1 MKWNHTILE
10 EPSFLCEWQARSDA
24 LLLSF
29 QCGTILGNTQT
40 SGHRRLQSL
49 RKLNR
54 HVSFS
59 DDVTVMCVSPS
70 AFACGILHCTHGHV
84 QSSIDH
90 LTKRIATESAPLSFL
105 SKKTAVL
112 SSCSDETS
120 LMQNQIMYQPQSH
133 NAFEGPAW
141 YPFHADPA
149 NQEEP
154 SGDEHEDSS
163 DEESSRGSGHDD
175 DDPDSDR
182 APHPPDENSDRQSAV
197 MFHMGDD
204 PIHAMLYWV
213 DFGTMMTEIA
223 YHYGVGREE
232 VLACHEVV
240 VHPLDIPT
248 GCSPLIVQMVYDIP
262 VGDTSALILLDIE
275 THGQHMEN
283 HYQTGPRAVRQVIA
297 VPARLTRHALLMR
310 ARVFEYCR
318 LEHYRCLVE
327 HNHLPWHMQSTLPR
341 EVKHG
346 DYLKIRIPPPR
357 LNSACT
363 DDALEDSRRLD
374 VADFW
379 SQYYVPSSSSSESV
393 GYASNVSPSLI
404 DSDDIRAEFGLP
416 DDAEESVSLMQR
428 SASAAASSSQAPTP
442 SAYQQSLAANN
453 TCVLEFDPFNTLV
466 RPLWYHALVTTMFDF
481 GAIED
486 ANEGPVVYI
495 STWFVKCDEEST
507 NEDTRIARLDTMANL
522 WVNDIQQL
530 WQDKIIAGLPF
541 YFTWV
546 RPTPVTSPLLR
557 TSGHLIVY
565 QFPRPEIVP
574 ALISIHFQAL
584 HHDGASLAV
593 IAIRTDATPEHVV
606 GLVNLERVCRGR
618 KCTFH
623 RGAIGFTL
631 NDPIQIGEGL
641 KLGIPPPG
649 GRADVDIV
657 LRSAAVALLNTG
669 EPLIVDPGISFLIE
683 DQIPFVQELHAR
695 WLQEARRAPDSHERS
710 LVVHTWYVD
719 GEFVPLNDQ
728 CRPVLLDDDFFNWPD
743 ELRRVWH
750 DLEDAS
756 NPVDFAIVTPTP
768 ACRPLE
774 QLHVLLYQQ
783 VPSDKAA
790 FLVTIFDNAL
800 THGTPYTTAT
810 VASRQASQPEIID
823 AVGRRQSVALPGVH
837 CGVWYNSLEIIGD
850 RVLDILPGFN
860 VNLIIHRTTL
870 HSWEE
875 ADQADD
881 EQQLL
886 QMSMHSNRGNS
897 PNAKHAP
904 PLAQH
909 LKLDLQPTIAAL
921 DWYDSFFN
929 LPTFDV
935 EARLE
940 GIAHWHPETLDWIRS
955 PWFAFES
962 SVAKVRI
969 YYDGSFLPTSQTIGF
984 AAAAF
989 VLRDHQWSFAGIIS
1003 GSDTHA
1009 EGHGSYQAEVFAA
1022 NLATKMLFDI
1032 CKILREVHDCIPLCE
1047 MIFDSL
1053 TVGRQS
1059 EGLWQACRAVHAC
1072 HQIRSILRL
1081 CEERFAVVV
1090 EHCFTPSHVGEAG
1103 NEFVDIVAKCAA
1115 QGHPLQD
1122 WSHFLETTLTPSFV
1136 QAVEWAWIVFAD
1148 LPDVQ
1153 QDGCKLVFPA
1163 KPCTRPAS
1171 SVIPMHDVVPA
1182 GDSLSQVE
1190 VKIAT
1195 CNVLTLR
1202 ARKASSDFEDCGL
1215 VGPARQDWILETFH
1229 LHGIHVF
1236 GLQETR
1242 LRKIVRYRDSRYILI
1257 KSAATQQG
1265 HFGMMIGLSTT
1276 HPHGHVEGKDVYFTD
1291 DAYKILIALP
1301 RLLIVRLRTD
1311 AMKCLVIA
1319 AHAPHSGAPLHEA
1332 ERFWREATSYISE
1345 AYRTWPILLLA
1356 DANCRIGGQPD
1367 SRIGSWQSEGMH
1379 DKSQP
1384 FVDFVAIHDLYLPST
1399 FEHCHHGPGGTWR
1412 HANGAWKR
1420 SDFIGISTMLGLS
1433 KCSTWIPEEIDFA
1446 LNKEDHRPLFAHLA
1460 WNQALPPQ
1468 TNLRQKVVKPAA
1480 DDFDATA
1487 VSALATQTPQ
1497 SFHLDV
1503 HTHAFE
1509 IQQSLLGC
1517 CAKRPLRKQAPQKK
1531 TISDSTWEV
1540 IVKKRK
1546 WRNILAQHQTLQT
1559 KTLLAC
1565 VFTAWRQVPFVEM
1578 RQEHCQ
1584 EFDRMLSH
1592 LDRSIAFALHQFRTL
1607 GRKVTYALRI
1617 DDSNFFAAL
1626 ARSAS
1631 EVLAPQQIREFW
1643 KVIRRSLPK
1652 FRQRRIG
1659 QDPNRLEILQP
1670 QWGPYFQE
1678 LECGRECAPAELV
1691 SQCHLRQM
1699 AMPVLQQEFQ
1709 CTELPSLIELE
1720 DTLRGTQADR
1730 ATGLD
1735 PLPSRIFSQQVV
1747 SLAKLYFPLLLKVYL
1762 WQQEPI
1768 SAKGG
1773 VMAVLH
1779 KRGPGLLASEYRGIM
1794 LLPTISKRI
1803 HALLRKRLMFLLS
1816 RQKPQGQL
1824 GGFAHMEVPYGSQL
1838 LRTFGRIM
1846 DSLGISSAIIFVDLS
1861 NAFHKLVRELVS
1873 GVHVPQ
1879 DVEAVLEQL
1888 LHEGIPIDD
1897 LIDLLQLPSLMQK
1910 LGAPPFLI
1918 QLLQDVHTHTWMQV
1932 PGRAIYRSSRGKG
1945 RDLDPP

>member
-541 YFTWV
+541 YFAWV

-728 CRPVLLDDDFFNWPD
+728 CRPVLLDDDF
-743 ELRRVWH
+743 
-750 DLEDAS
+750 S
-756 NPVDFAIVTPTP
+756 T
-768 ACRPLE
+768 
-774 QLHVLLYQQ
+774 
-783 VPSDKAA
+783 
-790 FLVTIFDNAL
+790 
-800 THGTPYTTAT
+800 G
-810 VASRQASQPEIID
+810 
-823 AVGRRQSVALPGVH
+823 
-837 CGVWYNSLEIIGD
+837 
-850 RVLDILPGFN
+850 
-860 VNLIIHRTTL
+860 
-870 HSWEE
+870 
-875 ADQADD
+875 
-881 EQQLL
+881 
-886 QMSMHSNRGNS
+886 
-897 PNAKHAP
+897 
-904 PLAQH
+904 
-909 LKLDLQPTIAAL
+909 
-921 DWYDSFFN
+921 
-929 LPTFDV
+929 
-935 EARLE
+935 
-940 GIAHWHPETLDWIRS
+940 
-955 PWFAFES
+955 
-962 SVAKVRI
+962 
-969 YYDGSFLPTSQTIGF
+969 PTSFGEFGMT
-984 AAAAF
+984 
-989 VLRDHQWSFAGIIS
+989 L
-1003 GSDTHA
+1003 
-1009 EGHGSYQAEVFAA
+1009 
-1022 NLATKMLFDI
+1022 KML
-1032 CKILREVHDCIPLCE
+1032 
-1047 MIFDSL
+1047 
-1053 TVGRQS
+1053 
-1059 EGLWQACRAVHAC
+1059 
-1072 HQIRSILRL
+1072 
-1081 CEERFAVVV
+1081 
-1090 EHCFTPSHVGEAG
+1090 
-1103 NEFVDIVAKCAA
+1103 
-1115 QGHPLQD
+1115 
-1122 WSHFLETTLTPSFV
+1122 
-1136 QAVEWAWIVFAD
+1136 
-1148 LPDVQ
+1148 
-1153 QDGCKLVFPA
+1153 
-1163 KPCTRPAS
+1163 
-1171 SVIPMHDVVPA
+1171 
-1182 GDSLSQVE
+1182 
-1190 VKIAT
+1190 
-1195 CNVLTLR
+1195 
-1202 ARKASSDFEDCGL
+1202 
-1215 VGPARQDWILETFH
+1215 
-1229 LHGIHVF
+1229 
-1236 GLQETR
+1236 
-1242 LRKIVRYRDSRYILI
+1242 
-1257 KSAATQQG
+1257 
-1265 HFGMMIGLSTT
+1265 
-1276 HPHGHVEGKDVYFTD
+1276 
-1291 DAYKILIALP
+1291 
-1301 RLLIVRLRTD
+1301 
-1311 AMKCLVIA
+1311 
-1319 AHAPHSGAPLHEA
+1319 
-1332 ERFWREATSYISE
+1332 
-1345 AYRTWPILLLA
+1345 
-1356 DANCRIGGQPD
+1356 
-1367 SRIGSWQSEGMH
+1367 
-1379 DKSQP
+1379 
-1384 FVDFVAIHDLYLPST
+1384 AI
-1399 FEHCHHGPGGTWR
+1399 
-1412 HANGAWKR
+1412 
-1420 SDFIGISTMLGLS
+1420 
-1433 KCSTWIPEEIDFA
+1433 
-1446 LNKEDHRPLFAHLA
+1446 
-1460 WNQALPPQ
+1460 Q
-1468 TNLRQKVVKPAA
+1468 
-1480 DDFDATA
+1480 
-1487 VSALATQTPQ
+1487 
-1497 SFHLDV
+1497 
-1503 HTHAFE
+1503 
-1509 IQQSLLGC
+1509 
-1517 CAKRPLRKQAPQKK
+1517 
-1531 TISDSTWEV
+1531 
-1540 IVKKRK
+1540 
-1546 WRNILAQHQTLQT
+1546 
-1559 KTLLAC
+1559 
-1565 VFTAWRQVPFVEM
+1565 
-1578 RQEHCQ
+1578 
-1584 EFDRMLSH
+1584 
-1592 LDRSIAFALHQFRTL
+1592 
-1607 GRKVTYALRI
+1607 
-1617 DDSNFFAAL
+1617 
-1626 ARSAS
+1626 
-1631 EVLAPQQIREFW
+1631 
-1643 KVIRRSLPK
+1643 
-1652 FRQRRIG
+1652 
-1659 QDPNRLEILQP
+1659 
-1670 QWGPYFQE
+1670 
-1678 LECGRECAPAELV
+1678 
-1691 SQCHLRQM
+1691 
-1699 AMPVLQQEFQ
+1699 
-1709 CTELPSLIELE
+1709 
-1720 DTLRGTQADR
+1720 
-1730 ATGLD
+1730 
-1735 PLPSRIFSQQVV
+1735 
-1747 SLAKLYFPLLLKVYL
+1747 
-1762 WQQEPI
+1762 
-1768 SAKGG
+1768 
-1773 VMAVLH
+1773 
-1779 KRGPGLLASEYRGIM
+1779 
-1794 LLPTISKRI
+1794 
-1803 HALLRKRLMFLLS
+1803 
-1816 RQKPQGQL
+1816 
-1824 GGFAHMEVPYGSQL
+1824 
-1838 LRTFGRIM
+1838 
-1846 DSLGISSAIIFVDLS
+1846 
-1861 NAFHKLVRELVS
+1861 
-1873 GVHVPQ
+1873 
-1879 DVEAVLEQL
+1879 
-1888 LHEGIPIDD
+1888 
-1897 LIDLLQLPSLMQK
+1897 
-1910 LGAPPFLI
+1910 
-1918 QLLQDVHTHTWMQV
+1918 
-1932 PGRAIYRSSRGKG
+1932 
-1945 RDLDPP
+1945 